1 MSRSGL
7 LACCTAVVALA
18 GCQQASPQPAGTPSW
33 LRTVS
38 LRPTDFSADTT
49 PTDRHA
55 SLIDVRSNWRGLS
68 LCLGR
73 ELPQPRGVTAS
84 PILAVPGG
92 NTYADSVAEWFP
104 AGVPSLTPLDQTDKC
119 ERQAFAAHGDRILSF
134 DRSRMTTGGGDDT
147 MRVSA
152 VLTLSD
158 GRRMTDDDLRA
169 DVGHLLVHVRVYGT
183 QTLPV
188 AEEERLLSAVV
199 GRARPLAGRT

>member
-1 MSRSGL
+1 
-7 LACCTAVVALA
+7 
-18 GCQQASPQPAGTPSW
+18 
-33 LRTVS
+33 
-38 LRPTDFSADTT
+38 
-49 PTDRHA
+49 
-55 SLIDVRSNWRGLS
+55 
-68 LCLGR
+68 
-73 ELPQPRGVTAS
+73 
-84 PILAVPGG
+84 
-92 NTYADSVAEWFP
+92 
-104 AGVPSLTPLDQTDKC
+104 
-119 ERQAFAAHGDRILSF
+119 
-134 DRSRMTTGGGDDT
+134 MTTGGGDDT